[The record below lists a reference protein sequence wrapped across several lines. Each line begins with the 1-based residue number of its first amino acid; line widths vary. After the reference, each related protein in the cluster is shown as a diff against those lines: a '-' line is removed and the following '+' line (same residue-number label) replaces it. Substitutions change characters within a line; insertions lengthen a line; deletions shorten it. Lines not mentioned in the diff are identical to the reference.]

1 MTSGKNRGVTYDFEL
16 RDNYLILI
24 DKTSFP
30 LSFLIRL
37 NLLQVPWTLLLKLQ
51 NDYVYSKRQTKLNDQ
66 EVGRE
71 KRGIESYN
79 VTSKERFICE

>member
-37 NLLQVPWTLLLKLQ
+37 NLFQVPWTLLLKLQ

-71 KRGIESYN
+71 KRGIETYN

>member
-37 NLLQVPWTLLLKLQ
+37 NLLQVPWTLLLELQ

>member
-24 DKTSFP
+24 DKTPFP